1 MERIIEWAGLEG
13 AKAELFRAVMRQ
25 LEEHS
30 LTFEEVLERPEDYAD
45 ARAGVP
51 GFIYYLD
58 TEPFATKN
66 CHLITQVLFELESEI
81 GPLEKDTQNVLNWM
95 AWFALEWAIGI
106 VMDYKGA

>member
-1 MERIIEWAGLEG
+1 MERIIKWAGLEG